1 MKEHNEI
8 DELFRDGLENF
19 KPDATHLSSAS
30 VVALLSTK
38 AAASTVVVK
47 TGLLAKWGIGAYIGM
62 ATLVVGSTAAV
73 VVYQTTNNPMK
84 STTPIAGIN
93 SKHQAVDS
101 VKQSLFVD
109 SLFTLNSIS
118 EMDNSLQ
125 LDNETI
131 LNEGDQTTTIIQ
143 EINPQFEQ
151 AVRPEQA
158 DRKVKSRF
166 IDEPVQFESNLQ
178 LNQPQRQS
186 KLLKKNQLQSFGTF
200 ANFAKT
206 QSNPNLATEN
216 PKIDEL
222 TASNSGVTKTIDPQ
236 VSSDIQPIAGIKSGS
251 EQRVDSLTNQSVVA
265 ETSLPVSTEIET
277 VNADLSAVGTGLAYY
292 NPFLATEPIV
302 STYSWPRQHLSLKAG
317 LGYVPLR
324 TELSIYKENIED
336 TLLLYYNFVETTY
349 QRSSI
354 KNEIG
359 GSFNY
364 QKAMRNN
371 IVFGGGFN
379 FTQGGWK
386 AFTTV
391 KDYFLVDDGFGN
403 LTVVEELNETGE
415 WDVTYKSV
423 GLNLFTGYDF
433 IFNDHWMIGT
443 SIGLNANQVFSK
455 NNFRNYSTGEI
466 ESSKFSGFALS
477 VYGAFDLIYR
487 MNHVGISVGG
497 AINGRAT
504 TAKIINATD
513 FYNTASFSLNVGFHY
528 FLDQKK

>member
-1 MKEHNEI
+1 MKEHDEI
-8 DELFRDGLENF
+8 DELFRDGLQNY

-73 VVYQTTNNPMK
+73 VVYQSTNTPMK
-84 STTPIAGIN
+84 STTPIAGMN
-93 SKHQAVDS
+93 AKHQAVDS
-101 VKQSLFVD
+101 VKQSLVVD
-109 SLFTLNSIS
+109 SLFTLNSIT
-118 EMDNSLQ
+118 EADNSLQ
-125 LDNETI
+125 SDNETM
-131 LNEGDQTTTIIQ
+131 LDEEDQTTTIIQ
-143 EINPQFEQ
+143 QINPRSEQ
-151 AVRPEQA
+151 VA
-158 DRKVKSRF
+158 RKIKSTF
-166 IDEPVQFESNLQ
+166 IDEHVQAESNLQ
-178 LNQPQRQS
+178 LNQSQRQS
-186 KLLKKNQLQSFGTF
+186 KLVKKNQLQSFGTF
-200 ANFAKT
+200 AHLVKP
-206 QSNPNLATEN
+206 QSKPIVTTEDS
-216 PKIDEL
+216 KKDEL
-222 TASNSGVTKTIDPQ
+222 TASNSGVTATIDPQ
-236 VSSDIQPIAGIKSGS
+236 ASSNIQPTAEIKNGS
-251 EQRVDSLTNQSVVA
+251 EQAVDSLTNQAVVA
-265 ETSLPVSTEIET
+265 ETALPVATENET
-277 VNADLSAVGTGLAYY
+277 VNTDLSVVGTGLAYY

-302 STYSWPRQHLSLKAG
+302 TTYSWPRQHLSLKAG

-324 TELSIYKENIED
+324 TELSVYKENIED

-371 IVFGGGFN
+371 IVFGGGIN
-379 FTQGGWK
+379 FAQGGWN

-403 LTVVEELNETGE
+403 LTVVEEINETGE
-415 WDVTYKSV
+415 WDITYKSI

-433 IFNDHWMIGT
+433 IFNDHWMVGT

-455 NNFRNYSTGEI
+455 NNFRNYATGEI

-497 AINGRAT
+497 AINGRGT

-513 FYNTASFSLNVGFHY
+513 FYNTASFSLNAGFHY